1 MPGPLRFRIPRLL
14 AIPGLAA
21 LWIVAISA
29 LPAAAAV
36 RYISPSG
43 TASNSG
49 TSPSSPWDVSKA
61 NASLVAGDICWVLPG
76 SYSGGISPANSG
88 NASARITI
96 VGDLANPAAAT
107 FSGGLSMSNDHYIT
121 VKGVKFLGG
130 MSVTSPSGDLSS
142 RCSYDTVAFCQSDGG
157 IYVSAYRSHFLN
169 NRIGDGNGSDQWLM
183 MGVSGGGTALTSD
196 CTFRNN
202 VFNVRTDL
210 TSSHAI
216 RWDEIW
222 NCEFTNNKITAT
234 VGAGASDSHARKMF
248 GTHDCVFRDNKLEV
262 YNYASYPVYTV
273 QRNYVRFNLFE
284 RDTIMQADGSP
295 GGLNIRFAT
304 SGNYPGSCGYNTYVN
319 CYYKSKDV
327 IEYQNNVNGDRMF
340 GCTFIGLGKAMTFE
354 PQSSYTWND
363 SLVIRHCTFYSA
375 GGVVVD
381 MNNSTNFILRSNIF
395 YSAGSACPGVE
406 LPTVSADSDSNLF
419 FQAGGGASS
428 AVSDGGN
435 CYPVGSSS
443 GWCNSTGNECNSQWG
458 NPNFLNASYDNFDP
472 RVGAGS
478 AAVASYWPDGYV
490 GAVPPGGVITDQT
503 PPSNVFD
510 LRMDQVTDQ
519 GGRLAWTAPGD
530 DGANGR
536 ASTYDFRISSQPITD
551 QNFDQAQSLSVPQPD
566 WGGIGQSIVLLGY
579 QPGSTWY
586 IAMKT
591 ADEMGNWSGLS
602 NVVTLVTQATDTTAP
617 AATTDLGGSLNP
629 N

>member
-1 MPGPLRFRIPRLL
+1 LH
-14 AIPGLAA
+14 AILGLAA
-21 LWIVAISA
+21 LWTGA
-29 LPAAAAV
+29 LSIAPAVAAV

-43 TASNSG
+43 SSSNSG

-61 NASLVAGDICWVLPG
+61 NASLVAGDVCWVLPG
-76 SYSGGISPANSG
+76 SYSGSIAPANSG
-88 NASARITI
+88 NSGARITI
-96 VGDLANPAAAT
+96 VGDIANPAAAT
-107 FSGGLSMSNDHYIT
+107 FSGSLTLSNDHYIT
-121 VKGVKFLGG
+121 IKGVKFSGG
-130 MSVTSPSGDLSS
+130 IAVTSPSGDLNS
-142 RCSYDTVAFCQSDGG
+142 RSSYDSVAFVHSDGG
-157 IYVSAYRSHFLN
+157 LYVSAWRSHIVN
-169 NRIGDGNGSDQWLM
+169 SRIGDGNGSDQWLM
-183 MGVSGGGTALTSD
+183 MGVNGGGTALTSE

-222 NCEFTNNKITAT
+222 DCEFTNNKITAT
-234 VGAGASDSHARKMF
+234 VGPGASDSHARKMF

-284 RDTIMQADGSP
+284 RDTIMQADASP

-327 IEYQNNVNGDRMF
+327 IEYQNNVNGDKMF

-354 PQSSYTWND
+354 PQASYDWND

-381 MNNSTNFILRSNIF
+381 MNNATNFILRSNIF
-395 YSAGSACPGVE
+395 YSAGSACPGVQ
-406 LPTVSADSDSNLF
+406 LPTTSADSDSNLF
-419 FQAGGGASS
+419 FQAGGSASS
-428 AVSDGGN
+428 AVSDGGG
-435 CYPVGSSS
+435 CYPVGGSS
-443 GWCNSTGNECNSQWG
+443 GWCSSTGDECNSQWG
-458 NPNFLNASYDNFDP
+458 NPNFANATYDGFDP
-472 RVGAGS
+472 RLGAGS
-478 AAVASYWPDGYV
+478 AAVGSFWPDGYV
-490 GAVPPGGVITDQT
+490 GAVPPGGVIPGDET
-503 PPSNVFD
+503 PPATVAD

-530 DGANGR
+530 DGPNGR
-536 ASTYDFRISSQPITD
+536 ATSYDFRISSAPITA
-551 QNFDQAQSLSVPQPD
+551 QNFDQALPLQGIPQPD
-566 WGGIGQSIVLLGY
+566 WGGVGQSYVMLGY
-579 QPGSTWY
+579 PAGSTFY

-591 ADEMGNWSGLS
+591 VDEMGNWSGVS
-602 NVVTLVTQATDTTAP
+602 NVVTLVTHASDTTAP
-617 AATTDLGGSLNP
+617 AATTDLGSASP